1 MAEILNLNMYHF
13 LMVFLRLGSAFMLM
27 PGFMTSFINTQV
39 RLSIALALSIILMP
53 LISTH
58 LPPAPQDTATFITYT
73 LSEIT
78 IGIFLGLVMQFLYF
92 SLRFAAN
99 LAGQAI
105 GFSNA
110 QIFDPSFQS
119 QTIVLES
126 FLSMVALT
134 VIFITDIHHLMLGA
148 VIDSYHLFPVGQN
161 LPWGDFSDN
170 LSQNLNKAFV
180 MGFKLGSPFV
190 AFTIIFYVGMGLVS
204 RLMPQLNIF
213 FLSLPLQIY
222 LGLGLV
228 FITTP
233 IMVIWFIKYYED
245 GIQQFLH

>member
-99 LAGQAI
+99 LAGPAI

-233 IMVIWFIKYYED
+233 IMVMWFIKYYED

>member
-233 IMVIWFIKYYED
+233 IMVMWFIKYYED

>member
-126 FLSMVALT
+126 FLSMVTLT

-233 IMVIWFIKYYED
+233 IMVMWFIKYYED

>member
-58 LPPAPQDTATFITYT
+58 LPPAPQDTATIITYT

-126 FLSMVALT
+126 FLSMVTLT

-233 IMVIWFIKYYED
+233 IMVMWFIKYYED

>member
-58 LPPAPQDTATFITYT
+58 LPPEPQDTATFITYT

-233 IMVIWFIKYYED
+233 IMVMWFIKYYED

>member
-134 VIFITDIHHLMLGA
+134 VIFITDIRS
-148 VIDSYHLFPVGQN
+148 I
-161 LPWGDFSDN
+161 W
-170 LSQNLNKAFV
+170 
-180 MGFKLGSPFV
+180 
-190 AFTIIFYVGMGLVS
+190 
-204 RLMPQLNIF
+204 IF
-213 FLSLPLQIY
+213 FL
-222 LGLGLV
+222 V
-228 FITTP
+228 
-233 IMVIWFIKYYED
+233 
-245 GIQQFLH
+245 

>member
-39 RLSIALALSIILMP
+39 RLSISLALSIILMP

-58 LPPAPQDTATFITYT
+58 LPPSPQDTATFITYA

-78 IGIFLGLVMQFLYF
+78 IGVFLGLVMQFLYF

-233 IMVIWFIKYYED
+233 IMVMWFIKYYED

>member
-53 LISTH
+53 LISTY

-126 FLSMVALT
+126 FLSMVTLT

-233 IMVIWFIKYYED
+233 IMVMWFIKYYED

>member
-27 PGFMTSFINTQV
+27 PGFMTSFINMQV

-233 IMVIWFIKYYED
+233 IMVMWFIKYYED